1 MKAAI
6 LGRKVGMTTLYSEE
20 GKQVPVTMIQA
31 GPCAVVNL
39 RTMEKDGYSAVQV
52 GFDEVAEKKVTK
64 PVIGQYKK
72 NGLKPHKVMR
82 EFRQLEGDYKIG
94 DEITVSNFTPGDLVK
109 VSGTSRGKGFAGV
122 VKRHHF
128 SGVGMT
134 THGQSDRQRHPG
146 SIGQSSYPS
155 RVLKGLRMGGQM
167 GNKRTS
173 VRNIEVVEIYPEQ
186 NLLLVKGSVPGG
198 KNGLLEIVKG

>member
-31 GPCAVVNL
+31 GPCPVVNL
-39 RTMEKDGYSAVQV
+39 RTTEKDGYKAVQV
-52 GFDEVAEKKVTK
+52 GYDEVAEKKVNK
-64 PVIGQYKK
+64 PVLGQFKK
-72 NGLKPHKVMR
+72 NNLKPHKVIK
-82 EFRQLEGDYKIG
+82 EFRELEGDYKIG
-94 DEITVSNFTPGDLVK
+94 DSITVSNFTIGDKVK
-109 VSGTSRGKGFAGV
+109 ISGTSKGKGFQGV

-128 SGVGMT
+128 GGIGMT

-146 SIGQSSYPS
+146 SIGASSYPS
-155 RVLKGLRMGGQM
+155 RVLKGLRMAGQM
-167 GNKRTS
+167 GNKRIS
-173 VRNIEVVEIYPEQ
+173 VRNMEVVEIYPDQ
-186 NLLLVKGSVPGG
+186 NLLLIKGSVPGG

>member
-31 GPCAVVNL
+31 GPCPVVSL
-39 RTMEKDGYSAVQV
+39 RTLDKDGYKAVQV
-52 GFDEVAEKKVTK
+52 GYEEVAEKKVNK
-64 PVIGQYKK
+64 PVLGQFTKK
-72 NGLKPHKVMR
+72 NLKPHKVIR
-82 EFRQLEGDYKIG
+82 EFRELEGDYKIG
-94 DEITVSNFTPGDLVK
+94 EAITVANFTPGDKVK
-109 VSGTSRGKGFAGV
+109 ISGTSKGKGFQGV
-122 VKRHHF
+122 MKRHHF
-128 SGVGMT
+128 GGVGMG

-146 SIGQSSYPS
+146 SIGSSSYPS
-155 RVLKGLRMGGQM
+155 KVLKGLRMAGQM
-167 GNKRTS
+167 GSKRIS
-173 VRNIEVVEIYPEQ
+173 VRNLEVVEIYPEQ